1 MPTCSATWPAPRQAI
16 ACLGQAGDTPARD
29 RIELVLCL
37 VRALSHA
44 GQLPRARSWRQD
56 AVRAALPLND
66 PVLQAARLWEQAI
79 ACLGQAGDTPARDR
93 IELVLCLVRALSH
106 AGQLP
111 RARSWRQD
119 AVRAAL
125 PLNDPVLQAAR
136 LSEPAISCLRPAAH
150 T

>member
-29 RIELVLCL
+29 RILCL

-66 PVLQAARLWEQAI
+66 PVLLARVITAFDVPRAYFFREH
-79 ACLGQAGDTPARDR
+79 GETDD
-93 IELVLCLVRALSH
+93 ELVGTV
-106 AGQLP
+106 
-111 RARSWRQD
+111 
-119 AVRAAL
+119 
-125 PLNDPVLQAAR
+125 
-136 LSEPAISCLRPAAH
+136 E
-150 T
+150 